1 MNNFLEKLN
10 KAIKLINE
18 VKQDR
23 IEKSECTDLLTFT
36 SLLLQ
41 TYDSK
46 KAVNKADIQKM
57 LDNFFE

>member
-10 KAIKLINE
+10 KAIKLISE
-18 VKQDR
+18 VKQEN

-46 KAVNKADIQKM
+46 KAISKNDIQKM
-57 LDNFFE
+57 LDNFYK